1 MGGNMAARLV
11 EGGHTVFVWNRTP
24 DKVKE
29 LVDQG
34 ARPLSSIEG
43 VGKEMAPRRAVWI
56 MLPAGEPTESTL
68 DRLAAVLSAGD
79 VLIDGGNSNYHD
91 TQRRA
96 AALQARGLSLVDV
109 GTSGGIWGRTEGYCL
124 MAGGDEDA
132 VAFVGSAL
140 KTLAPSP
147 DHGWGR
153 VGPSGSG
160 HLSRY
165 PQRYEYG

>member
-1 MGGNMAARLV
+1 MAARLV

-96 AALQARGLSLVDV
+96 AALQTRDLSLVDV
-109 GTSGGIWGRTEGYCL
+109 GTSGDLGKDGGLLPDGRRRRGRRPSW
-124 MAGGDEDA
+124 AGD
-132 VAFVGSAL
+132 
-140 KTLAPSP
+140 KTLAPP
-147 DHGWGR
+147 PIMAAPR
-153 VGPSGSG
+153 RPSGSG
-160 HLSRY
+160 HFVKMVHNGI
-165 PQRYEYG
+165 EYG